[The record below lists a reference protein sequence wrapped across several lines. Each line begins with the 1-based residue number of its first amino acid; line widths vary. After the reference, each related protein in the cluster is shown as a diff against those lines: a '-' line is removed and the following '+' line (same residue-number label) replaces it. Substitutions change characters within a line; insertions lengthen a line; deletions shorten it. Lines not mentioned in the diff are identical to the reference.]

1 MRKCRQALLNTYVFA
16 FYVNKNNQTDI
27 FEDNQRD
34 LELATEKLSAYLEQ
48 ELDLDDDVFEMKRKV
63 VIFSRR
69 DIVFLLKI
77 VLI

>member
-1 MRKCRQALLNTYVFA
+1 MFA